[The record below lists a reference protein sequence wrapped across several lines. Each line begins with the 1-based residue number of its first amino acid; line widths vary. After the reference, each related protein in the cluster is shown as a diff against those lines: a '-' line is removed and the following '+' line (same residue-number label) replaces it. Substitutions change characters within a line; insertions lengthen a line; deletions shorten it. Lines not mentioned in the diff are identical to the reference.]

1 MSASSYSISRADLL
15 DANALARGLSI
26 WTVVA
31 CHIALTHAFWK
42 PVSMFASAG
51 KLAVSIFLF
60 LSGLLL
66 QVQVNRTDGILEVST
81 WLKKR
86 FFRIYPVYWAGLALT
101 LFCARIFC
109 GRTYG
114 AGTIAANVL
123 GIPIWTRQI
132 VVSCGYASPF
142 WFISLL
148 LFCYVLFLFV
158 HRIRHKGFLA
168 LVALALS
175 FIALRTGGFMGAAAY
190 AFPSF
195 FMGMAMADRLRQR
208 GETPSDARCHAAAFF
223 PLLGLLAFVF
233 KGHNF
238 IHLDARYDVWL
249 DLLGCAGLT
258 IIPWPALHLVAY
270 VQKLLARGAPSAL
283 RGLLWVSGLSFAVY
297 CVHEPLL
304 VVVAKSSAAGH
315 PWSGLLVYV
324 LLVLGAG
331 WGLDAMDRMIRGGQK

>member
-15 DANALARGLSI
+15 DSNTLARGLAI

-31 CHIALTHAFWK
+31 CHIALAHAFWK

-51 KLAVSIFLF
+51 KLAVSVFLF

-66 QVQVNRTDGILEVST
+66 QVQANRADGKLAVST

-101 LFCARIFC
+101 LFCAWFFR
-109 GRTYG
+109 GTTYG

-123 GIPIWTRQI
+123 GIPIWTRQT
-132 VVSCGYASPF
+132 VVSCGYAAPF

-148 LFCYVLFLFV
+148 LLCYALFLLV
-158 HRIRHKGFLA
+158 HRVRRKGFLVLA
-168 LVALALS
+168 ALALS
-175 FIALRTGGFMGAAAY
+175 FIALRTGCLMGAAAY

-208 GETPSDARCHAAAFF
+208 GEAPSDARCHAAAFF

>member
-175 FIALRTGGFMGAAAY
+175 FIALRTGCLMGAVIAAGIGIT
-190 AFPSF
+190 P
-195 FMGMAMADRLRQR
+195 MLAMADRLRQR
-208 GETPSDARCHAAAFF
+208 GDVPSDARFHAALFF
-223 PLLGLLAFVF
+223 PLVGLLAFVF

-238 IHLDARYDVWL
+238 IHLDVRYDVWL

>member
-190 AFPSF
+190 AFPAF

-208 GETPSDARCHAAAFF
+208 GDAPSDARFHAALFF

-238 IHLDARYDVWL
+238 IHLGVHYDVWL
-249 DLLGCAGLT
+249 DLLGCGGLT
-258 IIPWPALHLVAY
+258 IIPWPALHLVAF
-270 VQKLLARGAPSAL
+270 VQKSLVRRAPSVL
-283 RGLLWVSGLSFAVY
+283 RGLLWVSGLSFAIY
-297 CVHEPLL
+297 CIHEPLL

-315 PWSGLLVYV
+315 PWSGLLVYM

-331 WGLDAMDRMIRGGQK
+331 WGLDAMDRLIRGGQK